1 MGVIVSKKFLA
12 GLLIISIL
20 SLTLPFHQAQAQTWL
35 GKFTSGAARV
45 GKSIL
50 PAAMTVGSTALKAV
64 VALALVKWL
73 SGITVKLAGLIF
85 NMSLG
90 LALDN
95 ENYSSSKIKAI
106 DDGWTFSRD
115 VVNIFFIFIL
125 LFIAIATILGIESYG
140 AKSLLARLI
149 IIALLVNFSLLATRG
164 IIYISNSLAV
174 QIYNS
179 QVNIGDSD
187 KEAGAIAT
195 ALGLKF
201 KKNLGAA
208 VIDRFDIVKL
218 LTRAPNS
225 DTGITTAALGITL
238 LQLAAIVVSILAAFL
253 LFVASFLFITRMA
266 VLWLLMILA
275 PFGFVFLILPA
286 TRSYAQQWWK
296 KLIDQAVFAPAFL
309 FLFFIALKV
318 LGSLGDLI
326 DKAGKIESETEFVAL
341 LLLQVTMAFILLFAS
356 LMVAKQ
362 LGIYG
367 ADGAIGMAKKGGAW
381 TRGFAARHTIG
392 RGAAKLRESRLG
404 QAITQR
410 SPLAYKAL
418 NRGARVG
425 GFDEKVVKERM
436 SFLKSLKND
445 TIRAEQFGKLPLYMQ
460 NIAAKELSAREL
472 AGMHDKG
479 SSSVKTQIDQ
489 AVRNLS
495 TEQSVKYHDE
505 RAKIELKGPFGALV
519 GKWGTLSGELQ
530 EAIIENTNK
539 EQLQKLTQEFD
550 KLPGGADNFALDVN
564 RHRADRV
571 NDVLSVAPGV
581 AARIGT
587 TIGKTTADAVREI
600 DFEKI
605 REDHL
610 ANPRNSI
617 IMDQIVAQAKPTQIQ
632 KIINRGDSVSVRYRE
647 ELMKYDA
654 SGSDDLH
661 QIAVELR
668 AKGNKG
674 TADWLETV
682 PGKRALEKV

>member
-1 MGVIVSKKFLA
+1 M
-12 GLLIISIL
+12 
-20 SLTLPFHQAQAQTWL
+20 
-35 GKFTSGAARV
+35 
-45 GKSIL
+45 
-50 PAAMTVGSTALKAV
+50 
-64 VALALVKWL
+64 
-73 SGITVKLAGLIF
+73 
-85 NMSLG
+85 
-90 LALDN
+90 
-95 ENYSSSKIKAI
+95 
-106 DDGWTFSRD
+106 
-115 VVNIFFIFIL
+115 
-125 LFIAIATILGIESYG
+125 
-140 AKSLLARLI
+140 
-149 IIALLVNFSLLATRG
+149 
-164 IIYISNSLAV
+164 
-174 QIYNS
+174 
-179 QVNIGDSD
+179 
-187 KEAGAIAT
+187 
-195 ALGLKF
+195 
-201 KKNLGAA
+201 
-208 VIDRFDIVKL
+208 
-218 LTRAPNS
+218 
-225 DTGITTAALGITL
+225 
-238 LQLAAIVVSILAAFL
+238 
-253 LFVASFLFITRMA
+253 
-266 VLWLLMILA
+266 
-275 PFGFVFLILPA
+275 
-286 TRSYAQQWWK
+286 
-296 KLIDQAVFAPAFL
+296 IDQAVFAPAFL

-362 LGIYG
+362 LGVYG
-367 ADGAIGMAKKGGAW
+367 ADGAIGMAKKGGTW

>member
-1 MGVIVSKKFLA
+1 MDVTVSKKFLA
-12 GLLIISIL
+12 GLLIVSIL

-149 IIALLVNFSLLATRG
+149 IVALLVNFSLLATRAV
-164 IIYISNSLAV
+164 IYISNSLAV
-174 QIYNS
+174 QIYNA
-179 QVNIGDSD
+179 QVNIADSD

-218 LTRAPNS
+218 ITRAPNS

-275 PFGFVFLILPA
+275 PFGFVFLIL
-286 TRSYAQQWWK
+286 
-296 KLIDQAVFAPAFL
+296 
-309 FLFFIALKV
+309 
-318 LGSLGDLI
+318 
-326 DKAGKIESETEFVAL
+326 
-341 LLLQVTMAFILLFAS
+341 QVTIAFNLLFAS
-356 LMVAKQ
+356 LMVEKQ
-362 LGIYG
+362 LGVYG
-367 ADGAIGMAKKGGAW
+367 ADGAIGMAKKGGTW

-418 NRGARVG
+418 NRGAIVG

-617 IMDQIVAQAKPTQIQ
+617 IMEQIVAQAKPTQIQ